1 MKISMS
7 YASTANGATSGATGL
22 KVAVIGG
29 GFTGVAFIIHAIRAA
44 QPGVGLDFTI
54 VEPAAQ
60 LGRGVAYGTDEP
72 QHRINVPSDRMSIF
86 AADPGHATRWLLAHG
101 AIDAGSADARGH
113 YYVSRARYGEYVAA
127 TLNEVVANAA
137 PRVRVVHRRATAT
150 GLQKIGAGYV
160 VQLAD
165 GTQLD
170 ADRVALCFGH
180 TPSKPPG
187 VIDAEVFDDDRFVAH
202 PWSADALRAIAPDA
216 SVLLV
221 GTGLTMADVAVTL
234 LERGHRGRIT
244 AISRRGLRPR
254 PHGVFAD
261 TGDFLG
267 DAPAPRTARGL
278 LRMLRERIA
287 TDELALGQGWHATAD
302 AFRFQLPTLWNALPP
317 IEKRRVVARLLP
329 FWDVHRFRIAPQI
342 HDTVEKA
349 IVDGQMTV
357 VKARIADIH
366 RSAKGFRAGLAIAG
380 GGREER
386 DFDAVVFCTGAARDI
401 DRNPLARSLIESG
414 IARLD
419 VIGMGLDTDLLS
431 RVRDASG
438 NVTLGL
444 FAFGPITR
452 GSFGEMTGAPDITR
466 HVENVL
472 GDALLGA

>member
-1 MKISMS
+1 MS
-7 YASTANGATSGATGL
+7 FASTANGTTNGATGL
-22 KVAVIGG
+22 KVVVIGG

-44 QPGVGLDFTI
+44 HPGVGLDFTI
-54 VEPAAQ
+54 VEPTAQ

-72 QHRINVPSDRMSIF
+72 LHRINVPSDRMSLF
-86 AADPGHATRWLLAHG
+86 AGDPGHATRWLAAHG

-127 TLNEVVANAA
+127 TLKEVVANAA
-137 PRVRVVHRRATAT
+137 PQVRVVHRRATAT
-150 GLQKIGAGYV
+150 GVQKSGSGYV

-165 GTQLD
+165 GAQID

-187 VIDAEVFDDDRFVAH
+187 VIDADVFDDDRFVTH

-216 SVLLV
+216 CVLLV

-234 LERGHRGRIT
+234 LDRGHRGRIT

-261 TGDFLG
+261 SGDFLG

-287 TDELALGQGWHATAD
+287 TDELGLGWHAAAD
-302 AFRFQLPTLWNALPP
+302 AFRFQLPALWNALPP

-349 IVDGQMTV
+349 IASGQMSV
-357 VKARIADIH
+357 MKAGIADIS
-366 RSAKGFRAGLAIAG
+366 RSASGFRAGLRLAG
-380 GGREER
+380 GGREE
-386 DFDAVVFCTGAARDI
+386 
-401 DRNPLARSLIESG
+401 
-414 IARLD
+414 
-419 VIGMGLDTDLLS
+419 
-431 RVRDASG
+431 
-438 NVTLGL
+438 
-444 FAFGPITR
+444 
-452 GSFGEMTGAPDITR
+452 
-466 HVENVL
+466 
-472 GDALLGA
+472 

>member
-1 MKISMS
+1 MS
-7 YASTANGATSGATGL
+7 FASTANGTTNGATGL
-22 KVAVIGG
+22 KVVVIGG

-44 QPGVGLDFTI
+44 HPGVGLDFTI
-54 VEPAAQ
+54 VEPTAQ

-72 QHRINVPSDRMSIF
+72 LHRINVPSDRMSLF
-86 AADPGHATRWLLAHG
+86 AGDPGHATRWLAAHG

-127 TLNEVVANAA
+127 TLKEVVANAA
-137 PRVRVVHRRATAT
+137 PQVRVVHRRATAT
-150 GLQKIGAGYV
+150 GVQKSGSGYV

-165 GTQLD
+165 GAQID

-187 VIDAEVFDDDRFVAH
+187 VIDADVFDDDRFVTH

-216 SVLLV
+216 CVLLV

-234 LERGHRGRIT
+234 LDRGHRGRIT

-261 TGDFLG
+261 SGDFLG

-287 TDELALGQGWHATAD
+287 TDELGLGWHAAAD
-302 AFRFQLPTLWNALPP
+302 AFRFQLPALWNALPP

-349 IVDGQMTV
+349 IASGQMSV
-357 VKARIADIH
+357 MKAGIADIS
-366 RSAKGFRAGLAIAG
+366 RSASGFRAGLRLAG

-419 VIGMGLDTDLLS
+419 AVGIGLDTDLLS

-438 NVTLGL
+438 NVMTGL

-452 GSFGEMTGAPDITR
+452 GSFGEMTGAPDITK

-472 GDALLGA
+472 RDALLGA